1 MRKNKNTSN
10 SNSSYLKNT
19 KNYPI
24 SNYNYDYNTY
34 SSGNNQ
40 NYHDSNEFN
49 YSKNNYGNDHPG
61 SNYGQNNFYQS
72 SNYEQ
77 KKIKSKNT
85 LSNNPNYEPY
95 DEYSSYNY
103 YNNPIPRQFPSK
115 DTAPQQHPN
124 AKKLHINSQFTGD
137 SVYNTAL
144 EHPEEHDDIPE
155 TDVHFP
161 KSKGGYK
168 NKSQNKN
175 FVRIK
180 DLSSPI
186 KNEYDISNDDYNN
199 NKPYNQYNY
208 YDKYDKKYDQN
219 TYDKYNNYDNY
230 DNYDQSDQYKS
241 KKPQY
246 GKPQNKSQFQPKKDK
261 KKFKNKPNEDKNKM
275 GKSKVKKNENSYSDL
290 SSDINNQHNQND
302 YEEEQSGEMNNNNI
316 HNPMM
321 YNPYNMN
328 YMIRGPVPGLN
339 FPQNQ
344 FIPMQH
350 QMQQPPQF
358 INPPYDPRMIR
369 NQPPFMNF
377 PMQQKPPYGHNP
389 QVPFSQ
395 NPQMPYG
402 QNPMINPMFNYPHL
416 RPMHPQMNQ
425 VGMLSQMQHQF
436 PNSMNQI
443 PQISPQMQQPMSQ
456 VPIQIIHQ
464 QFQNPQSISIHQPID
479 PNQKNQ
485 DQSIS
490 SEAIPSNDSNKSP
503 DTKKQIVPDMNMN
516 NQILHNNPYNFNNQ
530 FNQMPGQIPSQMMFQ
545 PINYQN
551 PLGKAPYGIGNNQMN
566 IMQGLNNHLGN
577 DDLYNPNLHNI
588 INFNDI
594 DAFDNMKISPT
605 KEKQPYNKNNESS
618 NNSFSSEEKKNESN
632 VFKNIPMDNMLKNN
646 QQYYNFQQMQFEG
659 NKNNFNQFMHQKDS
673 QDTEMLSNQMNSA
686 EFNTFTIDNA
696 DKRQSKEKLDVTA
709 KEYIPKSKFL
719 KD

>member
-1 MRKNKNTSN
+1 MRKNKHTPN
-10 SNSSYLKNT
+10 SNSSFSKYSKNDT
-19 KNYPI
+19 I

-34 SSGNNQ
+34 SDFNQ
-40 NYHDSNEFN
+40 NYYDSNN
-49 YSKNNYGNDHPG
+49 LNNNNYGNDHFG
-61 SNYGQNNFYQS
+61 SKYGQKNLYDQS
-72 SNYEQ
+72 SQNKNKGNKNYF
-77 KKIKSKNT
+77 KN
-85 LSNNPNYEPY
+85 NQNEKY
-95 DEYSSYNY
+95 DESSYNY
-103 YNNPIPRQFPSK
+103 YNNPNPIPKQFPTKTK
-115 DTAPQQHPN
+115 DTNFLQHN
-124 AKKLHINSQFTGD
+124 SNNFHSHSQFNGD
-137 SVYNTAL
+137 SVYKHTY
-144 EHPEEHDDIPE
+144 EHTKKE
-155 TDVHFP
+155 DV
-161 KSKGGYK
+161 
-168 NKSQNKN
+168 
-175 FVRIK
+175 
-180 DLSSPI
+180 
-186 KNEYDISNDDYNN
+186 YDTYNN
-199 NKPYNQYNY
+199 KK
-208 YDKYDKKYDQN
+208 KYDQSNYDQN
-219 TYDKYNNYDNY
+219 TYDKYNNY

-261 KKFKNKPNEDKNKM
+261 KRFKNQSNEDKNKM

-290 SSDINNQHNQND
+290 SSDINNQHNQNE

-402 QNPMINPMFNYPHL
+402 QNPQFPFNQNLQAPYGQNPQIPLNQNFQSPYNQFQFPFNQMPNQHFNPMQNFIPV
-416 RPMHPQMNQ
+416 RPMQSQINQ
-425 VGMLSQMQHQF
+425 VGLF
-436 PNSMNQI
+436 
-443 PQISPQMQQPMSQ
+443 PQMQQQLINQTNQ
-456 VPIQIIHQ
+456 VPH
-464 QFQNPQSISIHQPID
+464 D
-479 PNQKNQ
+479 
-485 DQSIS
+485 S
-490 SEAIPSNDSNKSP
+490 S
-503 DTKKQIVPDMNMN
+503 
-516 NQILHNNPYNFNNQ
+516 
-530 FNQMPGQIPSQMMFQ
+530 
-545 PINYQN
+545 
-551 PLGKAPYGIGNNQMN
+551 
-566 IMQGLNNHLGN
+566 
-577 DDLYNPNLHNI
+577 
-588 INFNDI
+588 DI
-594 DAFDNMKISPT
+594 DNFDNMKISPT

-618 NNSFSSEEKKNESN
+618 NNSFSSDEKKKELN
-632 VFKNIPMDNMLKNN
+632 VFNNIPMDNMLKNN

-659 NKNNFNQFMHQKDS
+659 NKNNFNQFMYQKDS
-673 QDTEMLSNQMNSA
+673 QNTEMLSNPVNLA
-686 EFNTFTIDNA
+686 EFNSFTIDNV